1 MNEPA
6 ELTPDDSIPVLT
18 ERLTLPPLELDTT
31 LPQEA
36 PDEDAYAAAP
46 AAKAA
51 GALTEA
57 ALADEALAK
66 AALADEALAK
76 AAPAIVLPPMPL
88 PSPAPLAAVAAA
100 RAAAEAAAPI
110 PVPVTASR
118 LTAALPSGPS
128 SAGRG
133 VATALGSGPSPGER
147 AVAAEIGPPGAH
159 WTRIELEL
167 RASILQDIAESL
179 PREVDAIVRSRMS
192 GAVDRL
198 VSQLAAETRLA
209 LAASLRDIVEHAVRA
224 ELDRLRG
231 RKR

>member
-36 PDEDAYAAAP
+36 SDETAYAAAP
-46 AAKAA
+46 AAATAVKAA
-51 GALTEA
+51 GTSTEA
-57 ALADEALAK
+57 AKADEALGR
-66 AALADEALAK
+66 
-76 AAPAIVLPPMPL
+76 AAPPVAIVLPPMPL
-88 PSPAPLAAVAAA
+88 LSPLAAVAAA
-100 RAAAEAAAPI
+100 KAAAPI
-110 PVPVTASR
+110 PVPMTASR
-118 LTAALPSGPS
+118 LTAALPPS
-128 SAGRG
+128 PSFAGRG
-133 VATALGSGPSPGER
+133 VATALGSGPSLGER

-192 GAVDRL
+192 EAVDRL